1 MSKNMSNTNRNF
13 AKQSRNNIAT
23 ITLDISAIP
32 DKAFI
37 PVIRRRNIVQAQVQQ
52 ADGKRTSGIVI
63 YSPMGDSTT
72 MKAAEVLKKFRY
84 LNDKKINMHGWM
96 KGKQYTIYCNDESK
110 FFAMQ
115 VPINMVVQV
124 NGRKANSPKAMGD
137 YIVCYGGADGKVD
150 KRTAAII
157 QAFMFHKMFSIPNH
171 EVIQRHRGKKN
182 KVFNP
187 QERVLRR
194 LQNTSGAAVVNKP
207 IQGAQGVQGVGNQN
221 RNQSQIQTRPQIKPA
236 QNIRQNIQQ
245 QRQGTQPT
253 SPMNPR
259 YGVNTAT
266 LPNADKTVARPLNTP
281 KQNNV
286 QTVGKLMRGQK
297 IVGFVL
303 RDTKTNRITN
313 VDTDKMKALIAKGIV
328 TDVMVQKNIY
338 NVEFFRGNGIQI
350 ERLPGKQV

>member
-1 MSKNMSNTNRNF
+1 MSNTNRNF

-137 YIVCYGGADGKVD
+137 YIVCYGGSDGKVD

-182 KVFNP
+182 KVFNH
-187 QERVLRR
+187 QEKVLRR
-194 LQNTSGAAVVNKP
+194 LQNTSGAAVVRKP
-207 IQGAQGVQGVGNQN
+207 IQGAQGAGNQN
-221 RNQSQIQTRPQIKPA
+221 RNQSQIQTRPQVKPV
-236 QNIRQNIQQ
+236 QNMRQNIQQ

-350 ERLPGKQV
+350 EKLPGKQV